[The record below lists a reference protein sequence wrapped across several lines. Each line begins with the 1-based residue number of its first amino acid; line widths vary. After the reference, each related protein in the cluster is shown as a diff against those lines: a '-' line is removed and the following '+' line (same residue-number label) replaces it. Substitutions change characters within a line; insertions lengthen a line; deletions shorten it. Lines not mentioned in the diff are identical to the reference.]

1 MKIIIWRFAMN
12 RKSLIPIGL
21 LILTLLLGGCFG
33 KIVQLNISIQG
44 QGLVTKSPDD
54 GGKGF
59 KKMR

>member
-1 MKIIIWRFAMN
+1 MN